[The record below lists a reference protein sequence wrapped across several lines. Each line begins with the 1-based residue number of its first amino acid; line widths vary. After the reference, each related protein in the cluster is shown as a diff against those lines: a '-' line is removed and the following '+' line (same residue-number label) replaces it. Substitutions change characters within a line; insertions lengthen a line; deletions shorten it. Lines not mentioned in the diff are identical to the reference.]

1 MRSAG
6 EITGGNE
13 DVEDFEDFG
22 DVGDVED
29 VEDLKDLKDL
39 KDVDELADI
48 LASYGTCPHRT
59 PTIGFLFF
67 TDGLSRRRTGGLL
80 RRRTLHHTHT
90 LPPGA

>member
-1 MRSAG
+1 M
-6 EITGGNE
+6 
-13 DVEDFEDFG
+13 EDFEDFG

-48 LASYGTCPHRT
+48 LAYGTCPHRT

-67 TDGLSRRRTGGLL
+67 TDGLSRRRTGELS
-80 RRRTLHHTHT
+80 RRRTGGLWRCAAHDSNEHCGHKR
-90 LPPGA
+90 LP